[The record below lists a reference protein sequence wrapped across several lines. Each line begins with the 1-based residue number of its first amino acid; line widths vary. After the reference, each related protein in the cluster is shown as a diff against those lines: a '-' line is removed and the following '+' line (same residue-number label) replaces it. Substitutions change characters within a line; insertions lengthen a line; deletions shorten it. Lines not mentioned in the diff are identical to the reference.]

1 MNAGIDPLNAIAAP
15 WLDILV
21 RASWQGGIALAAV
34 WLIARFVSRLPAAH
48 KVWLWRLAFLK
59 LLAGLIWL
67 SPVAL
72 PILPQQTP
80 AFPAVTEGI
89 PATIPTTL
97 AQAEAI
103 DDLPLPTMIIE
114 PTPSRLHL
122 PGWLFLAWCAALLV
136 CALRVLR
143 HWRDTQRLLRGSR
156 PLSNGA
162 VEECVRALSERLRLK
177 RTPSISESPVV
188 SSPLLLGIFH
198 PQIILPRGLA
208 DSVSPSRLELML
220 AHELAH
226 LRRRDLFWL
235 WLFTLGE
242 TLFFFHPLVWL
253 ARREWTLATEAACD
267 EMAIRLTRQTPRD
280 YGEMLVDI
288 VAATS
293 RCANAT
299 PLVAVGIIE
308 NAHTLKRR
316 LKLMINTR
324 SRLAS
329 IGGVALISIAT
340 LALVPWRLT
349 AQDADPEAVAKL
361 KEENAKLR
369 KELEAVRKDAEK
381 MRADAEL
388 MRKRTFEEHANDP
401 LNEERELKRRFTSD
415 SDVREFEQQRLVKMQ
430 AELEQL
436 RRSLTDEGREQA
448 RMEKMRAE
456 YLRLQEDLQE
466 LRAKYPNEHPEVRNR
481 EVALVE
487 IEARMAAMAASQTDP
502 KLSLRPSPRTKT
514 AFVGASRIAP
524 ANERAMKR
532 HEEQRALLQKEIE
545 LAERHV
551 EYVRKALEEG
561 REISASLL
569 AAQRE
574 LLDTKLQ
581 MARLSNSKADQRA
594 ALLQQLNASEDTLKQ
609 YRKLI
614 ELGRIPPGVEIP
626 FEREVLRIKRQLA
639 SPELEN
645 LGD

>member
-1 MNAGIDPLNAIAAP
+1 MNAWIDPLNAFSAT
-15 WLDILV
+15 WFDLLV
-21 RASWQGGIALAAV
+21 RASWQGGIALAVV

-80 AFPAVTEGI
+80 AIPVVTESI
-89 PATIPTTL
+89 PATIPTPL
-97 AQAEAI
+97 AQAETA
-103 DDLPLPTMIIE
+103 DDLPLSAMVVE
-114 PTPSRLHL
+114 PSPSSLHL
-122 PGWLFLAWCAALLV
+122 RAWLFLAWCAALFV

-156 PLSNGA
+156 PLRNRPL
-162 VEECVRALSERLRLK
+162 EECVRALSERLRLK
-177 RTPSISESPVV
+177 SAPSISESPAV
-188 SSPLLLGIFH
+188 SSPVLVGIFR
-198 PQIILPRGLA
+198 PQIILPHGLA

-226 LRRRDLFWL
+226 LRRKDLLWL

-293 RCANAT
+293 RNPT

-316 LKLMINTR
+316 LKLMITTR
-324 SRLAS
+324 TRFAS
-329 IGGVALISIAT
+329 FGGIALISIAT
-340 LALVPWRLT
+340 LSLVPWKLT
-349 AQDADPEAVAKL
+349 AQDADAEAVAKL

-369 KELEAVRKDAEK
+369 QELEAVRKDAEK
-381 MRADAEL
+381 MRIDAEL
-388 MRKRTFEEHANDP
+388 MRVDAEQLRKRADD
-401 LNEERELKRRFTSD
+401 EREVATLRREADRQAQLAREKARNVERQKRAVEE
-415 SDVREFEQQRLVKMQ
+415 VRIEQQR
-430 AELEQL
+430 
-436 RRSLTDEGREQA
+436 
-448 RMEKMRAE
+448 RMEALQDSLQK
-456 YLRLQEDLQE
+456 LRTQFTDDHPSVRKARTDLEMLEREMAGAKFDPLVSSRKPELPDIPED
-466 LRAKYPNEHPEVRNR
+466 
-481 EVALVE
+481 
-487 IEARMAAMAASQTDP
+487 
-502 KLSLRPSPRTKT
+502 
-514 AFVGASRIAP
+514 
-524 ANERAMKR
+524 ERATKR
-532 HEEQRALLQKEIE
+532 STRHQEEQRALLQKEIE

-551 EYVRKALEEG
+551 EFVRKNLENG
-561 REISASLL
+561 KEIPASQL

-574 LLDTKLQ
+574 LLDAKLQ
-581 MARLSNSKADQRA
+581 LARLSNSKADERA
-594 ALLQQLNASEDTLKQ
+594 VLLQQLNVAEHTLKE
-609 YRKLI
+609 YKKRV
-614 ELGRIPPGVEIP
+614 EYGTMPPGSEIP

-639 SPELEN
+639 SLELEN
-645 LGD
+645 